1 MANWMWVT
9 CFEIEGWE
17 IQWFNSLRT
26 VISLRD
32 QGWRHG
38 ILTAPRKINGFH
50 IIWIHHNMLPMRNLQ
65 VNAFFTLLSWC
76 FPPARWMQDFVQKI
90 LCPFVWNYYGEISPF
105 ILELCIFIVFIYG
118 LHFLLGGWW
127 VRFMKGFCL
136 GGRAGRVALG
146 AGCRCLWI
154 RPRVET
160 NS

>member
-1 MANWMWVT
+1 MWAT

-17 IQWFNSLRT
+17 IEWFNSLRT

-65 VNAFFTLLSWC
+65 VNAFSTLLY
-76 FPPARWMQDFVQKI
+76 
-90 LCPFVWNYYGEISPF
+90 YYGAFHCQMDARFCTENSVPF
-105 ILELCIFIVFIYG
+105 CLKLLWTILS
-118 LHFLLGGWW
+118 LHLGVVHLHLFHLWASRLDVGWW
-127 VRFMKGFCL
+127 VRFCL

-154 RPRVET
+154 RPRFET